1 MAAIPHHRFPGIM
14 WRLLHLITAFPENLR
29 QQIYPGSRDPGYFP
43 RTLSGEN
50 SGEAGTRGGHCPG
63 KIPGNHYL
71 RCRNF
76 AWLCWHWEPVFFAL
90 FFFF

>member
-50 SGEAGTRGGHCPG
+50 SGESLPTVQEFRLVVLALGTSIFCP
-63 KIPGNHYL
+63 
-71 RCRNF
+71 
-76 AWLCWHWEPVFFAL
+76 FFL
-90 FFFF
+90 FLNPFLLDI